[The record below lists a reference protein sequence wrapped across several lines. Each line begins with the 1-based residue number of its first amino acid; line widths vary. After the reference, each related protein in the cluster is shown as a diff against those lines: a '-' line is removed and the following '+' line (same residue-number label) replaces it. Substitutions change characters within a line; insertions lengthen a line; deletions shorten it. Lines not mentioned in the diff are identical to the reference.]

1 MMKKLFSAAVLF
13 SGITLCAGNLI
24 LDPECDKFPSP
35 EAGLMEGAKTG
46 KLSQFIEDRTW
57 NRCLKME
64 LLRYESN
71 TPGKRKASLSMRL
84 GGRGKVYGFPVKPD
98 TVYNFSFEAKGNA
111 HRVLSGFYEWQHD
124 KDNSSR
130 VRSKKAN
137 SVRVF
142 SPRQEWT
149 VYKGTFKTS
158 SKAKRAALY
167 LQFWGKESS
176 RDLHEKPGDYI
187 LIDKIKVE
195 ESVLPVIGRNT
206 VRAVKVVP
214 QIPVIVVPE
223 KRPEKAQFSNF
234 QDYAVPAP
242 TRGAKTSV
250 QIYHNK
256 KELKFFI
263 RCQIPQGHLS
273 FAKCRIQGSD
283 AIWNDDLVEVFISD
297 AVIPG
302 AYRQFVVSSGGGRW
316 AGNGTPVP
324 PEDNYNWKSRVKLS
338 EKFCDIELDI
348 PFALLGIKGSPE
360 PGTILHFNIGR
371 QRQIPGEFV
380 KPDFTKANRHR
391 NFRMIDIS
399 SVTRPYGIAG
409 SNINTCGI
417 LVLSDMTPVIEKAKK
432 ETASENAD
440 KTIAALWKKVDKNN
454 PASAWSI
461 LQTIKQ
467 TVRLKQLAR
476 QNFLLN
482 QIPLSSD
489 PQVPFFPRELGKE
502 QAVFKVRAAVNE
514 YAPMALALANNTNDF
529 EEYRVFL
536 SGGWSKA
543 DPAHE
548 RHARIMGLR
557 RKDGR
562 IFPASK
568 ITLRRG
574 LPYKDSETPH
584 RGRRLDILAKL
595 NEAGT
600 IPVQPQQ
607 AGLLWITFDCSGVQ
621 PGIYRGSINVI
632 PLNGI
637 NKKIISTN
645 AGFRYQG
652 DSREFPVEIEVLP
665 ITLPEKSPLP
675 LSPVVRVIRDD
686 QGDFMKQYDC
696 FMYMVTPWFF
706 TFKYNP
712 DGSIKEYSVKSQLY
726 PQIKKTVS
734 ALKKNPFAA
743 DPKIRFGHSMYQ
755 VWKMHLGGKVFKFD
769 SKEYWNAWRNY
780 CIGVD
785 KILRE
790 QGFSRKEFVFELFD
804 EPSTKEFSVRELLT
818 AHRECK
824 KVLPETAI
832 QMASG
837 ISFIEQDE
845 VFKEL
850 TKLIDLWTFSY
861 YRTQI
866 PGYRR
871 KMKYFHAQKGKHM
884 QIYACGTSMRQ
895 DLYRYYRLLPWNAME
910 AGADSVS
917 LYCLFPMNALGNDI
931 YRVPAGDAA
940 YMTSDGILPSVRLEN
955 FRAGL
960 TDIKYLKLLE
970 RMAKGNTPIEKKIRK
985 FIADSLKDVYIVQPH
1000 NPLRADE
1007 VRQQAVK
1014 YILQLQKRK

>member
-1 MMKKLFSAAVLF
+1 MKNFSLFAALILAF
-13 SGITLCAGNLI
+13 SLCGVNLI
-24 LDPECDKFPSP
+24 QDPECDKFPSP
-35 EAGLMEGAKTG
+35 ETGLMEGAKTG

-64 LLRYESN
+64 LLRYEDN
-71 TPGKRKASLSMRL
+71 TPGQRKASLSMRL

-111 HRVLSGFYEWQHD
+111 YRVLSGFYEWQHD

-130 VRSKKAN
+130 FRSKKAN
-137 SVRVF
+137 SVKVF

-158 SKAKRAALY
+158 AKAKRAALY

-176 RDLHEKPGDYI
+176 RDLHEKPGDHI

-206 VRAVKVVP
+206 VRSAKAAP
-214 QIPVIVVPE
+214 QRPVIVVPE
-223 KRPEKAQFSNF
+223 KRPAKAQINDF
-234 QDYAVPAP
+234 QDYAIPAP

-297 AVIPG
+297 AVVPG
-302 AYRQFVVSSGGGRW
+302 SYRQFVVSSGGGRW

-348 PFALLGIKGSPE
+348 PFALLGIKGSPQ
-360 PGTILHFNIGR
+360 PGTVLRFNIGR
-371 QRQIPGEFV
+371 QRQIPGEYP
-380 KPDFTKANRHR
+380 KPDFTKANRWR
-391 NFRMIDIS
+391 NRRMIDIS
-399 SVTRPYGIAG
+399 SVARPYGIAG
-409 SNINTCGI
+409 ENLKTSGV
-417 LVLSDMTPVIEKAKK
+417 LVIDDLQPLISRVRMETRKYNKAP
-432 ETASENAD
+432 EV
-440 KTIAALWKKVDKNN
+440 AALWKKADRKN
-454 PASAWSI
+454 PALCWNI
-461 LQTIKQ
+461 LDTIRK
-467 TVRLKQLAR
+467 TCRRLELSQ
-476 QNFLLN
+476 QSFLLN
-482 QIPLSSD
+482 QIPVSTD
-489 PQVPFFPRELGKE
+489 PAVPFFPRELGQE
-502 QAVFKVRAAVNE
+502 QKVFRIRAAVNE
-514 YAPMALALANNTNDF
+514 YAPMALALANNTKDF

-548 RHARIMGLR
+548 RHARIMGLQ

-584 RGRRLDILAKL
+584 RGRLLDILAKL

-637 NKKIISTN
+637 NKKILSTN

-652 DSREFPVEIEVLP
+652 DSREVPVEIEVLP
-665 ITLPEKSPLP
+665 ITLPGKSPLP

-726 PQIKKTVS
+726 PQIKKTIS

-743 DPKIRFGHSMYQ
+743 NPKIRFGHSMYP
-755 VWKMHLGGKVFKFD
+755 VWKMHLGGKVLKFN
-769 SKEYWNAWRNY
+769 SKEYWNGWRNY

-910 AGADSVS
+910 AGANSVS

-970 RMAKGNTPIEKKIRK
+970 SMAKGNTPIEKKIRK

-1000 NPLRADE
+1000 NTARADE